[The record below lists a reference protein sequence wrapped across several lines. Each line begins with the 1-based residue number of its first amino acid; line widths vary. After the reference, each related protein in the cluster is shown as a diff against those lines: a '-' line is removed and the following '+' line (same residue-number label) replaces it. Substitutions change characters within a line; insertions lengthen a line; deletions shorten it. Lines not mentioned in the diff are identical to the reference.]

1 MIPRAPQRSNRLP
14 GPATYFAIDTQSV
27 WKDTAWLGCARSL
40 DAGDAETA
48 RASTGACAPRAGA
61 VRDLDRQAGEA
72 AMTSAL
78 RVAGLTSSLSG
89 ARSPFPPRSVTHS
102 AGRGAAV
109 VHRDPDRRVGIDLE
123 PRGAVNPDFAGY
135 FTTPAERARCP
146 FAEPTV
152 LWTLKEAAWKA
163 LDCDASV
170 PFHDLE
176 IVFTGR
182 GHLAGVRLRGRLSV
196 ARCLILVPWPGWI
209 LSVLCFEDAP

>member
-14 GPATYFAIDTQSV
+14 GPVTYFAIDTQPV
-27 WKDTAWLGCARSL
+27 WKDTAWLGCARPL
-40 DAGDAETA
+40 NAGHADAAP
-48 RASTGACAPRAGA
+48 ASTGACALRSRDD
-61 VRDLDRQAGEA
+61 RDLDRQAGEA
-72 AMTSAL
+72 AMDSAL
-78 RVAGLTSSLSG
+78 RASG
-89 ARSPFPPRSVTHS
+89 APPFVSGTRSPFPPRSVAHS
-102 AGRGAAV
+102 GGRGAAV

-123 PRGAVNPDFAGY
+123 PRGAVNPDFAHY

-163 LDCDASV
+163 FDCDVSV

-182 GHLAGVRLRGRLSV
+182 GHVRGVRLLGRLTA

-209 LSVLCFEDAP
+209 LSVLCVEDAP